1 MRINHAPPCGMS
13 KNRKLREDYH
23 NADMMRFYFGYL
35 MQTYVMPAEV
45 HVK

>member
-1 MRINHAPPCGMS
+1 MRINPAPPCGMS

-23 NADMMRFYFGYL
+23 NADMRFYFGYL
-35 MQTYVMPAEV
+35 MQTCVMPAEV